1 MELIIHI
8 GKEKTGATSLQY
20 NIFSNTQ
27 FLKDSLI
34 YPLRELILT
43 QPNRS
48 FSILFERNLNFP
60 LYKSMNINN
69 KEQFNE
75 LKLQVF
81 NDFNSQYNFAN
92 AALVPENLV

>member
-1 MELIIHI
+1 
-8 GKEKTGATSLQY
+8 
-20 NIFSNTQ
+20 
-27 FLKDSLI
+27 
-34 YPLRELILT
+34 
-43 QPNRS
+43 
-48 FSILFERNLNFP
+48 
-60 LYKSMNINN
+60 MNINN